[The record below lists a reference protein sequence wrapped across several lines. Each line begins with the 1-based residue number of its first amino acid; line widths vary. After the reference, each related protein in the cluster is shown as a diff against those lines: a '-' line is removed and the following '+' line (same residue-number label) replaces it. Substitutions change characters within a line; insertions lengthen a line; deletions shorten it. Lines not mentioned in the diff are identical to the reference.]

1 MGKNV
6 LDRKNTDLIRQLV
19 KNQTRSVPS
28 LNSSLS
34 LSLSLSLSHTHTHTH
49 THTRTQ
55 THEFLSSNLW
65 LLFNLLGF
73 LPSTPSLLQNP
84 LSFHP
89 QTSTNPI
96 HSNHSSSH
104 PLQTNPMLNLQNPFH
119 QIHQKQLQN
128 QNQLLLTQ

>member
-6 LDRKNTDLIRQLV
+6 LDRKNMDLIRQLV

-28 LNSSLS
+28 LDSSLS
-34 LSLSLSLSHTHTHTH
+34 LSVSLSLTHTHTH
-49 THTRTQ
+49 TQ
-55 THEFLSSNLW
+55 TNEFLSSNLW

>member
-6 LDRKNTDLIRQLV
+6 LDRKNMDLIRQLV

-34 LSLSLSLSHTHTHTH
+34 LSLSLTHTHTH
-49 THTRTQ
+49 TQ

>member
-1 MGKNV
+1 MGRNV
-6 LDRKNTDLIRQLV
+6 LDRKNMDLIRQSV

-34 LSLSLSLSHTHTHTH
+34 LSLSLTHTHTH
-49 THTRTQ
+49 TQ

-89 QTSTNPI
+89 QISTNPI

-104 PLQTNPMLNLQNPFH
+104 PLQINPTPNLQNPYH
-119 QIHQKQLQN
+119 QIHQKPLQN
-128 QNQLLLTQ
+128 QSQLLLTR

>member
-1 MGKNV
+1 MQKNGQKCV
-6 LDRKNTDLIRQLV
+6 RQKKHGPYPTVSKKPDPFSSITQLI
-19 KNQTRSVPS
+19 
-28 LNSSLS
+28 S
-34 LSLSLSLSHTHTHTH
+34 LSLSLSLSHTHTH
-49 THTRTQ
+49 TQ

-104 PLQTNPMLNLQNPFH
+104 PPQTNPMLNLQNPFH

>member
-6 LDRKNTDLIRQLV
+6 LDRKNMDLIRQLV

-34 LSLSLSLSHTHTHTH
+34 LSLSHTHTHTH
-49 THTRTQ
+49 THTQ